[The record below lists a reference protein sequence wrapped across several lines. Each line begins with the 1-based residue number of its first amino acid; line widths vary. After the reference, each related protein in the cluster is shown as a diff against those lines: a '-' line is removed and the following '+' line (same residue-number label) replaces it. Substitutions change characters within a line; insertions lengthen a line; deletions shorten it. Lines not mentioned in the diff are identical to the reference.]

1 MPQEEE
7 EGESQDIMGSRIQ
20 QSSGKNK
27 MMYAQPIGEINP
39 DADDDN
45 KPIDAEPS
53 EQEPAEDVIELT
65 EE

>member
-1 MPQEEE
+1 
-7 EGESQDIMGSRIQ
+7 MGSRMQ

-27 MMYAQPIGEINP
+27 MMFANQQIGEVEEE
-39 DADDDN
+39 DDDN
-45 KPIDAEPS
+45 KPIEAEPS